1 MSELVL
7 RVVTIEEPQQTK
19 TDELTKSIYH
29 LILKDDEIKNI
40 KDKNSQ
46 VDQENKIL
54 REKGAKQKNKLKG
67 KLQLQRAK
75 HLLWDK
81 INVKVDNL

>member
-46 VDQENKIL
+46 VD
-54 REKGAKQKNKLKG
+54 
-67 KLQLQRAK
+67 
-75 HLLWDK
+75 
-81 INVKVDNL
+81 